1 MKYVYIGLGIVVVL
15 AGVGFWAMQSYNAL
29 VAKHEAVRSA
39 WAQVDNNYQRRLELI
54 PNLVATVE
62 GAADFEKSTLTAVTE
77 ARAKVSS
84 MQINPTD
91 LGPEAIAAYEA
102 NQGALSTALGRL
114 LVTVESYPQLK
125 SVVVFQDLLAQ
136 LEGTENRI
144 AVARRDYSKEVE
156 GFNVMI
162 KRFPGSI
169 VAAFAGYSEKGYFTA
184 TPGAD
189 KAPTVDFA
197 N

>member
-1 MKYVYIGLGIVVVL
+1 MKYVYIILGLIVILGGI
-15 AGVGFWAMQSYNAL
+15 GFWFMQSYNAL
-29 VAKHEAVRSA
+29 VTKNEAVRSA

-62 GAADFEKSTLTAVTE
+62 GASDFEKSTLTAVTE

-91 LGPEAIAAYEA
+91 LGPEAIAAYDA
-102 NQGALSTALGRL
+102 NQGALSSALGRL

-125 SVVVFQDLLAQ
+125 SVVVFQDLVAQ

-144 AVARRDYSKEVE
+144 ATARRDYSNQVE
-156 GFNVMI
+156 GFNATI

-169 VAAFAGYSEKGYFTA
+169 VASFAGFEEKGYFTA
-184 TPGAD
+184 DAGAEE
-189 KAPTVDFA
+189 APKVDFS